1 MLLTKKEMATSLHSL
16 ASAHPPAYLPTQ
28 TGNMDVKLMK
38 DEKLTPKDMALHLAL
53 MQEYVWT
60 VLTPGDEGKVG
71 GWVVEVGG

>member
-1 MLLTKKEMATSLHSL
+1 
-16 ASAHPPAYLPTQ
+16 
-28 TGNMDVKLMK
+28 MDVKLMK